1 MLSLSGVNIGDGARD
16 PPLSSK
22 PLRKSFLASKSNSER
37 SPSLPMDRR
46 FSNEGKL
53 RSDEELGLNRG
64 GRDGIG
70 DLDGAG
76 GDDGS

>member
-1 MLSLSGVNIGDGARD
+1 
-16 PPLSSK
+16 
-22 PLRKSFLASKSNSER
+22 
-37 SPSLPMDRR
+37 MDRR